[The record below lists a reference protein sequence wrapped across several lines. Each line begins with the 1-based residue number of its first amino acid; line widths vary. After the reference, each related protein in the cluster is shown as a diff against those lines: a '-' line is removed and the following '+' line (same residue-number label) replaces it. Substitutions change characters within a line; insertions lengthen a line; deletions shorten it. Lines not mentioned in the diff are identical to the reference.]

1 MQISGLTISGFKSFG
16 KKSDFSFRS
25 PITAIV
31 GPNGSGKSN
40 ITEAV
45 RFVLGEQSFKSM
57 RTKEVT
63 DLLFRGAEMKVNQL
77 SVSVQFTGTAN
88 LVGDTDSLILKN
100 ALEQDSVEIA
110 RYVYADGRSLYK
122 INNNEVRLKD
132 VQELIQVLSLGN
144 KSSWHISQGESDRI
158 LLATVEERRVMI
170 EDALGL
176 KIYHNK
182 IADSLKKLERSKAN
196 IKEAELKRREMA
208 PELST
213 LSKQIERIEKVKVY
227 KEDILRIFTSYYI
240 YKEKE
245 IERLAASVTATG
257 SLEDLNK
264 KRSTLMEEIRNKEI
278 ALNSKRSQD
287 TSGLEMEYSQEEKV
301 LSNLKEKLRT
311 EERRH
316 QDLESRSSYARVEK
330 DRLLKELTEVMADL
344 EKLSGEDSEFLF
356 KKADVAGFRTEV
368 GSAIQTGSL
377 SNLGEVIEKIVRS
390 LEDFLEKGVEVSKD
404 SVKES
409 AYLQGI
415 KLRLEKRL
423 TEIVEEEKV
432 LVANSQESTQP
443 LEQVRLQIEIVE
455 ANLKRIFA
463 EITEFKLRGSELEN
477 AIERAKGS
485 FKDLENDIER
495 VNRLHYVLQEEE
507 RKLDQAHYE
516 LKRVFGSSFSILP
529 SVEMARPTFAT
540 SEAKTSSELADME
553 RQVERL
559 KLKIEDSTIG
569 DVETVQQQ
577 FEDMSARDTFLVHEI
592 EDLNK
597 SIFNLEQLILDLQ
610 SKLKA
615 DFEDGVQ
622 QINQHFNQY
631 VQQLFGGG
639 AGSIKVLEVAKRKK
653 KAKAGEDTDEL
664 EEEIEEG
671 EEEMKTGVEVE
682 VDLPKK
688 KVKGLHS
695 LSGGERAL
703 VSIALTVA
711 ILNNNPS
718 PFMILDEADA
728 TLDEANAKRYGE
740 LLTLM
745 KEKTKLIVVTHNRE
759 TMSFANEVYGITLEK
774 GGASKV
780 LSVSFEDALSYTK

>member
-240 YKEKE
+240 CKEKE

-639 AGSIKVLEVAKRKK
+639 AGSIQVLEVAKRKK

-759 TMSFANEVYGITLEK
+759 TMSFADEVYGITLEK

>member
-63 DLLFRGAEMKVNQL
+63 DLLFRGADVKANQL

-158 LLATVEERRVMI
+158 LLATAEERRVMI

-176 KIYHNK
+176 KIYHNR
-182 IADSLKKLERSKAN
+182 IADSLKKLEKSKAN

-213 LSKQIERIEKVKVY
+213 LAKQIERIEKVKVY
-227 KEDILRIFTSYYI
+227 KEDILKIFTSYYI

-245 IERLAASVTATG
+245 IERLTG
-257 SLEDLNK
+257 SVVTVGSVEDLNK
-264 KRSTLMEEIRNKEI
+264 KRGALMEEIRDKEI

-287 TSGLEMEYSQEEKV
+287 TSGLEIEYAQEEKV

-330 DRLLKELTEVMADL
+330 DRLLKELREVIADL

-356 KKADVAGFRTEV
+356 KKADVANFRMEV
-368 GSAIQTGSL
+368 GSAIQTGNL
-377 SNLGEVIEKIVRS
+377 GNLGEVIEKIVRS
-390 LEDFLEKGVEVSKD
+390 VEVSKD

-423 TEIVEEEKV
+423 TEIAEEEKV
-432 LVANSQESTQP
+432 LVANSQESIQP

-485 FKDLENDIER
+485 FKDLENDIEKA
-495 VNRLHYVLQEEE
+495 NRLHYVLQEEE

-516 LKRVFGSSFSILP
+516 LKRVFGSNFSILP
-529 SVEMARPTFAT
+529 SVEMARPVFAT
-540 SEAKTSSELADME
+540 SEPKTSGELADME
-553 RQVERL
+553 RQIERL

-577 FEDMSARDTFLVHEI
+577 FEDLSARDAFLVHEI

-615 DFEDGVQ
+615 DFEEGVQ

-639 AGSIKVLEVAKRKK
+639 AGSIHVLEVAKRKRK
-653 KAKAGEDTDEL
+653 TKTNEDTDEL
-664 EEEIEEG
+664 EEGIEEG
-671 EEEMKTGVEVE
+671 EEEIKTGVEVE

-759 TMSFANEVYGITLEK
+759 TMSFADEVYGITLEK

-780 LSVSFEDALSYTK
+780 LSVSFEDALSYAK

>member
-63 DLLFRGAEMKVNQL
+63 DLLFRGAEVKANQL

-88 LVGDTDSLILKN
+88 LVGGTDSLILKN

-132 VQELIQVLSLGN
+132 VQEIIQVLSLGN

-158 LLATVEERRVMI
+158 LLATAEERRVMI

-176 KIYHNK
+176 KIYHNR
-182 IADSLKKLERSKAN
+182 IADSLKKLEKSKAN

-213 LSKQIERIEKVKVY
+213 LAKQIERIEKVKVY
-227 KEDILRIFTSYYI
+227 KEDILKIFTSYYI

-245 IERLAASVTATG
+245 IERLAASVAAVG

-264 KRSTLMEEIRNKEI
+264 KRSSLMEEIRDKEI

-287 TSGLEMEYSQEEKV
+287 TSGLEMEYAQEDKV
-301 LSNLKEKLRT
+301 LSNLKERLRT
-311 EERRH
+311 EERHH
-316 QDLESRSSYARVEK
+316 QDLESRISYTRVEK
-330 DRLLKELTEVMADL
+330 DRLLKELKEVVADL

-356 KKADVAGFRTEV
+356 KKADVANFRMEV
-368 GSAIQTGSL
+368 GSAIQTGNL
-377 SNLGEVIEKIVRS
+377 GNLGEVIEKMVRS
-390 LEDFLEKGVEVSKD
+390 LEDFLGRGVEVSKD

-423 TEIVEEEKV
+423 TEISEEEKT
-432 LVANSQESTQP
+432 LAANSHHSTQP

-477 AIERAKGS
+477 AIERAKSS
-485 FKDLENDIER
+485 FKDLENDIEKA
-495 VNRLHYVLQEEE
+495 NRLHYVLQEEE

-516 LKRVFGSSFSILP
+516 LKRVFGSNFSILP
-529 SVEMARPTFAT
+529 SVEMARPAFAT
-540 SEAKTSSELADME
+540 SEANNSGELSDME
-553 RQVERL
+553 RQIERL

-577 FEDMSARDTFLVHEI
+577 FEDLSARDTFLVHEI

-615 DFEDGVQ
+615 DFEEGVQ

-639 AGSIKVLEVAKRKK
+639 SGSIEVLEVAKRKRK
-653 KAKAGEDTDEL
+653 TKTSEDTDEL

-671 EEEMKTGVEVE
+671 EGEMKTGVEVE

-759 TMSFANEVYGITLEK
+759 TMAFADEVYGITLEK

-780 LSVSFEDALSYTK
+780 LSVSFEDALSYAK

>member
-63 DLLFRGAEMKVNQL
+63 DLLFRGAEVKANQL
-77 SVSVQFTGTAN
+77 SVSVQFTGTAD

-100 ALEQDSVEIA
+100 ALEQDSLEIA

-158 LLATVEERRVMI
+158 LLATAEERRVMI

-176 KIYHNK
+176 KIYHNR
-182 IADSLKKLERSKAN
+182 IADSLKKLEKSKAN
-196 IKEAELKRREMA
+196 IKEAELKRREMV

-213 LSKQIERIEKVKVY
+213 LAKQIERIEKVKVY
-227 KEDILRIFTSYYI
+227 KEDILKIFTSYYI

-245 IERLAASVTATG
+245 IERLAASVAAVG

-264 KRSTLMEEIRNKEI
+264 KRGALMEEIRDKEI
-278 ALNSKRSQD
+278 ALNGKRSQD
-287 TSGLEMEYSQEEKV
+287 TSGLEMEYAQEEKV
-301 LSNLKEKLRT
+301 LYNLKEKLRT
-311 EERRH
+311 EERRR

-330 DRLLKELTEVMADL
+330 DRLLKELKEVMADL

-356 KKADVAGFRTEV
+356 KKADVAGFRQEV
-368 GSAIQTGSL
+368 GSAIQAGNL
-377 SNLGEVIEKIVRS
+377 GNLGEVIEKIVRS

-423 TEIVEEEKV
+423 TEIVEEEKA
-432 LVANSQESTQP
+432 LATSGQESAQP

-463 EITEFKLRGSELEN
+463 EITEFKLHGSELEN
-477 AIERAKGS
+477 TIERAKGS
-485 FKDLENDIER
+485 FKDLENDIEKA
-495 VNRLHYVLQEEE
+495 NRLHYVLQEEE

-516 LKRVFGSSFSILP
+516 LKRVFGSNFSILP
-529 SVEMARPTFAT
+529 SVEMARPAFAT
-540 SEAKTSSELADME
+540 SEVKTFGELADME
-553 RQVERL
+553 RQIERL

-577 FEDMSARDTFLVHEI
+577 FEDLSARDAFLVHEI

-615 DFEDGVQ
+615 DFEHGVQ

-639 AGSIKVLEVAKRKK
+639 AGSIQVLEVAKRKRK
-653 KAKAGEDTDEL
+653 TKTNEDTDEL
-664 EEEIEEG
+664 EEEIEDG

-745 KEKTKLIVVTHNRE
+745 KEKTKLIVITHNRE
-759 TMSFANEVYGITLEK
+759 TMSFADEVYGITLEK
-774 GGASKV
+774 GGTSKV